1 MAKFAALHGR
11 QSLHILSLF
20 FPIFIQTGFSVSNH
34 RRLDTD
40 RLRTDDKMLAEL
52 AESGSAERIH
62 LDSWLNPSTSNTKSC
77 CDRVPKKYFV
87 GKGMITYRLKLPA
100 NSSAV
105 YDLLN

>member
-1 MAKFAALHGR
+1 M
-11 QSLHILSLF
+11 
-20 FPIFIQTGFSVSNH
+20 SNN

-40 RLRTDDKMLAEL
+40 RLRADDKMLAEL
-52 AESGSAERIH
+52 AESGSGERIH

-87 GKGMITYRLKLPA
+87 GKGMISYRLKLPA

-105 YDLLN
+105 LRFIKLILSINPFFCLAICASHRIGW